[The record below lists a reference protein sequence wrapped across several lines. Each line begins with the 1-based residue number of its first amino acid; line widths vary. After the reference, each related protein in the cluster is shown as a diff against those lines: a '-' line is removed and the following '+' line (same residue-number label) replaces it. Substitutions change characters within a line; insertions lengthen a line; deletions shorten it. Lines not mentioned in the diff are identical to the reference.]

1 MRAIED
7 DWLVRAAKRALWL
20 EDEMSLS
27 GAARLGIVRRRVSR
41 EERSR
46 IVAECQQPGVCLT
59 TVARRNRVS
68 LESLRRW
75 VRLAGGAGV
84 AKLEREDPDAQPPFV
99 PVLVDDLPSA
109 DVVEIEADGVVVRLP
124 ADSSAMRVV
133 AVAAY
138 LGRLA

>member
-1 MRAIED
+1 MED

-20 EDEMSLS
+20 EDDISL
-27 GAARLGIVRRRVSR
+27 AKADRLGFVRRRVSR
-41 EERSR
+41 EEKSR

-59 TVARRNRVS
+59 TVARRNRVA

-84 AKLEREDPDAQPPFV
+84 AKLEREDPDVQPPFV
-99 PVLVDDLPSA
+99 PVLVDDLPSER
-109 DVVEIEADGVVVRLP
+109 VVTIEADGVVVRMP
-124 ADSSAMRVV
+124 PDSSAMRIV